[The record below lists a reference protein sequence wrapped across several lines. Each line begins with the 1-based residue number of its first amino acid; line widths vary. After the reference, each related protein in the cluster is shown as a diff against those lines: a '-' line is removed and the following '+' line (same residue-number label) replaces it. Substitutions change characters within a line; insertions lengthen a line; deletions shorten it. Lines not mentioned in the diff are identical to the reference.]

1 VDASASIAFF
11 DAHCHLQDERL
22 LATRE
27 AVFSRAANAGV
38 KALSC
43 CGTSEK
49 DWGQVRELAGAHES
63 VRPSFG
69 LHPWYAA
76 GRSDSWADVLVSYL
90 KEMPQACVGEIGLD
104 HALDESTFAGQEAVF
119 SKQLAIATDYTR
131 PVTIH
136 CRRAFGRLVELLRQ
150 YGGVFQG
157 GIVHSYSG
165 PAELVKTLE
174 GFGLSIS
181 FSGSVTFPKNKRA
194 RKAVAAV
201 SPNRLC
207 IETDSPDLKP
217 YQCAAEL
224 NEPANIVLVAET
236 VAVLLGIPVGELA
249 AQTWRNAF
257 SVFNRGVV

>member
-1 VDASASIAFF
+1 MDASAQLSFF

-22 LATRE
+22 LATRG
-27 AVFSRAANAGV
+27 AVFSRAVNAGV

-76 GRSDSWADVLVSYL
+76 GRSEQWENALVSRL

-119 SKQLAIATDYTR
+119 RKQLAIAAEYKR

-136 CRRAFGRLVELLRQ
+136 CRRAFGRLVELLRIN
-150 YGGVFQG
+150 GGVFQG

-165 PAELVKTLE
+165 PAELVKDIE
-174 GFGLSIS
+174 NFGLSIS
-181 FSGSVTFPKNKRA
+181 FSGSITFSKNKRA
-194 RKAVAAV
+194 RKALLAV
-201 SPNRLC
+201 SPDRLC

-217 YQCAAEL
+217 YQCAGDL
-224 NEPANIVLVAET
+224 NEPANIVLVAQT
-236 VAVLLGIPVGELA
+236 VAELLGISIEEVA
-249 AQTWRNAF
+249 KRTWHNASRIF
-257 SVFNRGVV
+257 G